1 MTDFKVLENYLSID
15 HQSYSDIN
23 LETLNHYIGS
33 YLLNVPFENINVQNR
48 QPIALDNKSMIEKIV
63 DEHRGGFCYEQNR
76 LFYQY
81 LKAKG
86 FEVYIVSATIK
97 NGSSWAMEGSHMA
110 LIVILNQKKYLVDVG
125 YADVP
130 KAAIP
135 VSSPDTIVDDVN
147 GKFKVSKK
155 DFQTFEMKK
164 AVQKDWQ
171 IQYQFKDNPKVLDD
185 FAKGIAF
192 NQYNEESIFLQKLII
207 SKAKPYGRVTM
218 SNDHLTITKYGQK
231 EKLRVTRQNYKQF
244 LQRFFNITDIN
255 IQTLE

>member
-1 MTDFKVLENYLSID
+1 LRID

-23 LETLNHYIGS
+23 SETLNHYIGS
-33 YLLNVPFENINVQNR
+33 YVLNVPFENINVQNR

-155 DFQTFEMKK
+155 DFQ
-164 AVQKDWQ
+164 
-171 IQYQFKDNPKVLDD
+171 IQYQFKDNTKVLDD

-218 SNDHLTITKYGQK
+218 SNDHLTITKYGKK

-244 LQRFFNITDIN
+244 LQRFFN
-255 IQTLE
+255 